1 MTTNLE
7 VDTKDTL
14 SKAYALYLR
23 DLRVKPKDALS
34 MHISLKMLLPNLQRF
49 DTRWLNIPASE
60 MKTSPPR
67 TLVQRMNCYLTR
79 FKRDVAAV

>member
-1 MTTNLE
+1 MSQELLNTTKSGVPRFLTTNLE
-7 VDTKDTL
+7 VDSKETL

-49 DTRWLNIPASE
+49 D
-60 MKTSPPR
+60 
-67 TLVQRMNCYLTR
+67 
-79 FKRDVAAV
+79 

>member
-1 MTTNLE
+1 MPRFLTTNLE
-7 VDTKDTL
+7 LDSKDTL

-23 DLRVKPKDALS
+23 DLRVKPKDALN

-49 DTRWLNIPASE
+49 DSRWLNIPVTE

-67 TLVQRMNCYLTR
+67 TLV
-79 FKRDVAAV
+79 